1 MPNNEPTNT
10 KRATTLS
17 APTDPRID
25 PRRKASKDEADK
37 VRHALGE
44 LRKRNTELS
53 ADIHSLETAIGEP
66 AFRRLIDQVTSAES
80 SLAIS
85 SEPSSSTEDLKRQ
98 KIAQCKKVLGPKLSK
113 LAGKGQTLHFGAVNP
128 QHCLPR
134 FFIAINSEN
143 RKLTA
148 VSIVGPPDIKKRSSG
163 ALRVADEALSLDRS
177 LISDLINKGQLDQQQ
192 TSTTKKNLQQAPH
205 NGDNQ
210 LPQSAQSSRKR
221 SCVEAAAERARNR
234 VESALARAAEQQPP
248 LVVFGVLRRDAKIMA
263 VHNGTCFSHGMPF
276 AAMGSAT
283 SPNRMDTSPSR
294 SKFGTS
300 PHRSGGVASL
310 ISQHPWEATK
320 RLLLA
325 APLRLRSRLGTV
337 VSRKASSTSSQ
348 SFSEDPFGGT
358 PIWRLRDAASKPPP
372 QFESALKPSFAAGI
386 RGAKVRRRTESP
398 RGLRR
403 SVRDLRRRRRSG
415 FAQLER
421 EPRLLKQ
428 QRHDGVQMETLNDAL
443 RRKIGTIERL
453 AQQLDAEVNKNSN
466 EQNGAETKRQHFE
479 ATMKPKN
486 EAESRAVI
494 VHFTQQKL
502 ELNILD
508 PNVLNF
514 AAELQHRMVE
524 HLKAQY
530 ARKDGVLFEDHV
542 KNMQLLLSDQS
553 SGRPSVRWAK
563 SVMDTKCRNDRGSS
577 TVQLT
582 NHSLTERVGQ
592 SGCVKTN
599 LKLEQLWNPV
609 RRIYLKPGSLKST
622 GLRLEKPRDASRRS
636 SARALLH
643 AGDALTGCQPQS
655 ERLGVPSFLRL
666 EPQQMER
673 WGSERWTPLD
683 RKCFDL
689 SRQRSRV
696 SSIGDC
702 RDSSG
707 STRRDSRWLN
717 DLQNWVNP
725 MRKLGQKC
733 VVEECMLER
742 RSGIECRS
750 SVSKSEEQSQEAQA
764 VSDWV
769 VLHDQEVCAVPER
782 DVIHDQEVQAVPGQV
797 PLVTN
802 GHILGWQK
810 RKSTLSQRNFF
821 HNFRTL
827 KRKLTPSNNNNN
839 NNRLAAERLSRMA
852 ANTEQDELWMEQRQR
867 RKECER
873 QRIVEL
879 TGDWVQV
886 QIVHLPNVPEGL
898 GFGIVGGH
906 STGVVV
912 KSLIR
917 GSVADKDMRLRPGD
931 RILQIGH
938 ISTQGLNSQ
947 QVAALLRQQNA
958 VVQLTVVRPIQ
969 LQDSDQDTPL
979 CWTMSTRAALSA
991 DTLDEEVQAR
1001 LEAFAKSRN
1010 KSCNGLH
1017 HHPKCAHGH
1026 AHLNQQ
1032 NISAVGA
1039 AEAISEG
1046 TEYPDQLALH
1056 HHHYNH
1062 QTTTTTTENTADAM
1076 MDTTNQ
1082 PSTSTAGM
1090 QNECGGSHGHQI
1102 WAQSADKIGPT
1113 ELLNSV
1119 GNTTSSSS
1127 RRRRGRTS
1135 RGPSNDNP
1143 SCSSSSDRLSLK
1155 QLQEMALTSFCRDKW
1170 TPGKFREI
1178 QIELERDKHIGLGI
1192 TVAGYVY
1199 KKEEISG
1206 VFIKSLVP
1214 QSSAHLSRQIQLHD
1228 LIVEVNGRRLEGLSH
1243 AESVR
1248 TLIRSGQRELAAASQ
1263 IESAGSSITAA
1274 TVLPIVQTQ
1283 QQYEQSLV
1291 DYKSYWA
1298 TRLGPEYDIVLVDV
1312 RPDERVIEDGGLGIE
1327 WQGTVDICDGSQL
1340 CSHHFIE
1347 SMRKDGPAAKTE
1359 HINFVMP
1366 SSEQSLPLAYPIL
1379 ATMMALDEHFIKAK
1393 SELRLADLAS
1403 AAENGPSTTVRC
1415 RTASAA
1421 AAASRWK
1428 RSRSLENLSGFAVWH
1443 CVPIVVTLRK
1453 DAKGLGFSVADY
1465 QDPSHPAERVI
1476 VIRSLV
1482 PGGAAQADGR
1492 IVPGDRLLF
1501 VNGEDLSSS
1510 SLERA
1515 VEVLKCRLDDTVPL
1529 ISHSERLLAKS
1540 HSPRG
1545 RRRREPFGDHL
1556 LLNAQRHSLITSN
1569 PSSACSSQEEIWVGG
1584 HLERSLNPQL
1594 YFPSTADSR
1603 CSPLASPQSRLS
1615 SGMQTTTAWSPC
1627 SSRSLSPCASPA
1639 SSLKGSW
1646 SYDITNLPSHL
1657 ERHIKVLKT
1666 HLPLGVVLD
1675 ANVDKAINGCVVK
1688 SICSKKA
1695 LAKDGRIQPVD
1706 HIVKVNGE
1714 SLRNVTNAQARAIMR
1729 RANLVG
1735 AQCGISYITSS
1746 DAKLWKERFQRGI
1759 VEMGNLTDGTTAN
1772 AAEQLQQQQQ
1782 QQQQDQLQSRLSPK
1796 VYPKFYRSPILDVP
1810 FESLESFSTS
1820 ADTIAAVT
1828 VVQVENFVDKLLKSI
1843 FADAMFDVYILDRP
1857 DLQAR
1862 HTVRPNRSA
1871 SVAIEAAAVVE
1882 MATVSMPTTTR
1893 RASMV
1898 QGLIRTASSSLKR
1911 KTHRPTPPTE
1921 EHHRQIEKTMAA
1933 ASTSKISPVHQ
1944 TMGPP
1949 NAEEA
1954 KQFSEIMPEP
1964 AKAMNFWSEPRAVT
1978 LNRVHNE
1985 TFGISIVGGRVEV
1998 SQRADNGTASSVP
2011 ICGSGTGPTA
2021 SSKTVSGIFIK
2032 SVVPD
2037 SPAGRSGQLFMGD
2050 RVLAVNDSD
2059 LTNTT
2064 HEHAVQVIKSAKN
2077 PVKFMV
2083 QSLQSLQAFVP
2094 SSSTKQSIVEVA
2106 EVGGTSGA
2114 AATFAIDLDP
2124 DSAAALE
2131 RLEDDVEAE
2140 DAFRY
2145 TESKVV
2151 RKYAHLPGH
2160 PVLIRLRDIPRG
2172 GLGLILSARGSPLGA
2187 QNAAAIVVGVKS
2199 DSPLSLNVG
2208 DELLEIN
2215 GKVLF
2220 GLSHH
2225 EATEKIKQCCA
2236 HNCLTLLVLRKH
2248 PTEFEFPQHRERKFT
2263 AESECEA
2270 GARKIVSEVLSAAG
2284 ADEIEAEDVGHP
2296 DQNAKENST
2305 KITMPSTSSY
2315 RTRPGTATG
2324 GESTVAKIG
2333 SSSSTTVAS
2342 SSHCLQAVNNDSNNN
2357 NNNNN
2362 NAIGGEATRKRSW
2375 QMEQQQ
2381 SLQLQKAPIHVGQ
2394 ETLIEI
2400 DKDGK
2405 GLGLSIVG
2413 GSDTVLGTVVIH
2425 EVYPDGAAAIDARL
2439 KPGDQ
2444 VLEVNGTSLRGTP
2457 HEQAISLLRRTPA
2470 KVRLLIYRDVNLQM
2484 SMLDPAQI
2492 YNILSIELSK
2502 KSGGKGLGIS
2512 IVGRKNEPGVYISE
2526 IVKGGVADNDGRL
2539 MQGDQILEVNGQDVA
2554 NCLQEDVATILK
2566 TCTGRVQL
2574 KVGRWKLTETALR
2587 SAQAPNYATNAVGQ
2601 QHQMPLQ
2608 QQQNT
2613 AANNANNEDN
2623 SNNWLSEHPNGA
2635 LREPPPPAPMPKLQ
2649 PPTLQITLHDENNQ
2663 QQSLAGR
2670 TDLSPV
2676 SEEDLKSIAET
2687 SASEETNS
2695 SQRRPLTGSGAG
2707 SHSHLPASSAG
2718 SQQSAGGTSGGG
2730 RSSGGVTVSSSSH
2743 AGYTTVP
2750 SAAVT
2755 NTVLRSDLKESG
2767 CESALILLKKDEG
2780 QQWGMGIGK
2789 RPRGILVRLKLLKMV
2804 KNRKNSAHRSLH
2816 FNRAVRQPKS
2826 WRSVTALWQ

>member
-1 MPNNEPTNT
+1 M
-10 KRATTLS
+10 
-17 APTDPRID
+17 
-25 PRRKASKDEADK
+25 
-37 VRHALGE
+37 
-44 LRKRNTELS
+44 
-53 ADIHSLETAIGEP
+53 
-66 AFRRLIDQVTSAES
+66 
-80 SLAIS
+80 
-85 SEPSSSTEDLKRQ
+85 
-98 KIAQCKKVLGPKLSK
+98 
-113 LAGKGQTLHFGAVNP
+113 
-128 QHCLPR
+128 
-134 FFIAINSEN
+134 
-143 RKLTA
+143 
-148 VSIVGPPDIKKRSSG
+148 
-163 ALRVADEALSLDRS
+163 
-177 LISDLINKGQLDQQQ
+177 
-192 TSTTKKNLQQAPH
+192 
-205 NGDNQ
+205 
-210 LPQSAQSSRKR
+210 
-221 SCVEAAAERARNR
+221 
-234 VESALARAAEQQPP
+234 
-248 LVVFGVLRRDAKIMA
+248 
-263 VHNGTCFSHGMPF
+263 
-276 AAMGSAT
+276 
-283 SPNRMDTSPSR
+283 
-294 SKFGTS
+294 
-300 PHRSGGVASL
+300 
-310 ISQHPWEATK
+310 
-320 RLLLA
+320 
-325 APLRLRSRLGTV
+325 
-337 VSRKASSTSSQ
+337 
-348 SFSEDPFGGT
+348 
-358 PIWRLRDAASKPPP
+358 
-372 QFESALKPSFAAGI
+372 
-386 RGAKVRRRTESP
+386 
-398 RGLRR
+398 
-403 SVRDLRRRRRSG
+403 
-415 FAQLER
+415 
-421 EPRLLKQ
+421 
-428 QRHDGVQMETLNDAL
+428 
-443 RRKIGTIERL
+443 
-453 AQQLDAEVNKNSN
+453 
-466 EQNGAETKRQHFE
+466 
-479 ATMKPKN
+479 
-486 EAESRAVI
+486 
-494 VHFTQQKL
+494 
-502 ELNILD
+502 
-508 PNVLNF
+508 
-514 AAELQHRMVE
+514 
-524 HLKAQY
+524 
-530 ARKDGVLFEDHV
+530 
-542 KNMQLLLSDQS
+542 
-553 SGRPSVRWAK
+553 
-563 SVMDTKCRNDRGSS
+563 
-577 TVQLT
+577 
-582 NHSLTERVGQ
+582 
-592 SGCVKTN
+592 
-599 LKLEQLWNPV
+599 
-609 RRIYLKPGSLKST
+609 
-622 GLRLEKPRDASRRS
+622 
-636 SARALLH
+636 
-643 AGDALTGCQPQS
+643 
-655 ERLGVPSFLRL
+655 
-666 EPQQMER
+666 
-673 WGSERWTPLD
+673 
-683 RKCFDL
+683 
-689 SRQRSRV
+689 
-696 SSIGDC
+696 
-702 RDSSG
+702 
-707 STRRDSRWLN
+707 
-717 DLQNWVNP
+717 
-725 MRKLGQKC
+725 
-733 VVEECMLER
+733 
-742 RSGIECRS
+742 
-750 SVSKSEEQSQEAQA
+750 
-764 VSDWV
+764 
-769 VLHDQEVCAVPER
+769 
-782 DVIHDQEVQAVPGQV
+782 
-797 PLVTN
+797 
-802 GHILGWQK
+802 
-810 RKSTLSQRNFF
+810 
-821 HNFRTL
+821 
-827 KRKLTPSNNNNN
+827 
-839 NNRLAAERLSRMA
+839 
-852 ANTEQDELWMEQRQR
+852 
-867 RKECER
+867 
-873 QRIVEL
+873 L

-886 QIVHLPNVPEGL
+886 QIVHLPNEPEGL

-991 DTLDEEVQAR
+991 DILDEEVQAR

-1017 HHPKCAHGH
+1017 HHPKCPHGH
-1026 AHLNQQ
+1026 AQLHQQ
-1032 NISAVGA
+1032 HIAAGGA
-1039 AEAISEG
+1039 AEALSEG

-1056 HHHYNH
+1056 NHHHYNH
-1062 QTTTTTTENTADAM
+1062 QTTTATTTEDTADAM
-1076 MDTTNQ
+1076 MDMTNQ

-1113 ELLNSV
+1113 ELLNSA

-1248 TLIRSGQRELAAASQ
+1248 TLIRSGHRVRLKLIRFEEGTPQAKCLKMLHEQELAAASQ
-1263 IESAGSSITAA
+1263 IESAGSSSTAA
-1274 TVLPIVQTQ
+1274 TVPPIVQTQ

-1347 SMRKDGPAAKTE
+1347 SMRKDGPAAKTGALKAGDELLQVNETALFGESFVRVRNELNSAQKSCQFVRLIFCRRAEKE

-1421 AAASRWK
+1421 AAVAASRWK

-1453 DAKGLGFSVADY
+1453 DARGLGFSVADY

-1515 VEVLKCRLDDTVPL
+1515 VEVLKAAPIGQIVRLGIAKPVPIEQCRLDDTVPL

-1594 YFPSTADSR
+1594 YFPSTTDSR

-1657 ERHIKVLKT
+1657 ERHIKVLKA

-1782 QQQQDQLQSRLSPK
+1782 QDQLQSRLSPK

-1810 FESLESFSTS
+1810 FESSESLSPS
-1820 ADTIAAVT
+1820 ADTIAAIT
-1828 VVQVENFVDKLLKSI
+1828 VFQVENFVDKLLKSI

-1857 DLQAR
+1857 ELQAR

-1871 SVAIEAAAVVE
+1871 SVAIEAATVVE
-1882 MATVSMPTTTR
+1882 MPTVSMPTTTR
-1893 RASMV
+1893 RASTMV

-1911 KTHRPTPPTE
+1911 KTRRPTPPTE
-1921 EHHRQIEKTMAA
+1921 QQHHRQIEEVSA
-1933 ASTSKISPVHQ
+1933 ASTSKMSPVHQ
-1944 TMGPP
+1944 TMAPP
-1949 NAEEA
+1949 TAEEA
-1954 KQFSEIMPEP
+1954 KQFSEMMPEP

-1978 LNRVHNE
+1978 LNRIHNE

-1998 SQRADNGTASSVP
+1998 SQRADNGTSVP
-2011 ICGSGTGPTA
+2011 ICGSGTGPPA

-2077 PVKFMV
+2077 PVKFVV

-2114 AATFAIDLDP
+2114 APTVAVDLDP

-2172 GLGLILSARGSPLGA
+2172 GLGLILSARGS

-2305 KITMPSTSSY
+2305 KMTMPSTSSY
-2315 RTRPGTATG
+2315 RTRPRTATG
-2324 GESTVAKIG
+2324 GESTVTKTG
-2333 SSSSTTVAS
+2333 SRSSTTVAS
-2342 SSHCLQAVNNDSNNN
+2342 SSHCLQAVNNNNN
-2357 NNNNN
+2357 DSNNN

-2492 YNILSIELSK
+2492 YNILSIELTK

-2601 QHQMPLQ
+2601 QHQQ

-2613 AANNANNEDN
+2613 AANNEDN

-2707 SHSHLPASSAG
+2707 GSHSYLPASSAG

-2789 RPRGILVRLKLLKMV
+2789 RPRGILITSLQPGSSAAEKLAIGDRIMAV
-2804 KNRKNSAHRSLH
+2804 NGHEVITQHSAVTYIRSSGNSVALQVSRPIKPP
-2816 FNRAVRQPKS
+2816 AVS
-2826 WRSVTALWQ
+2826 S

>member
-37 VRHALGE
+37 VRHALSE

-486 EAESRAVI
+486 EAESRALI
-494 VHFTQQKL
+494 GHFTQQKL

-1039 AEAISEG
+1039 AETISEG

-1248 TLIRSGQRELAAASQ
+1248 TLIRSGQRVRLKLIRFEEGTPQAKCLKMLHEQELAAASQ

-1347 SMRKDGPAAKTE
+1347 SMRKDGPAAKTGALKAGDELLQVNETALFGESFVRVRNELNSAQKSCQFVRLIFCRRAEKE

-1515 VEVLKCRLDDTVPL
+1515 VEVLKAAPIGQIVRLGIAKPVPIEQDAKGLGFSVADYQDPSHPAERVIVIRSLVPGGAAQADDKKKIKLKKVEIVPGDRLLFVNGEDLSSSSLERAVEVLKAAPIGQIVRLGIAKPVPIEQCRLDDTVPL

-2208 DELLEIN
+2208 DELLEVCQISGIN
-2215 GKVLF
+2215 QYL
-2220 GLSHH
+2220 
-2225 EATEKIKQCCA
+2225 
-2236 HNCLTLLVLRKH
+2236 N
-2248 PTEFEFPQHRERKFT
+2248 
-2263 AESECEA
+2263 
-2270 GARKIVSEVLSAAG
+2270 
-2284 ADEIEAEDVGHP
+2284 
-2296 DQNAKENST
+2296 
-2305 KITMPSTSSY
+2305 
-2315 RTRPGTATG
+2315 
-2324 GESTVAKIG
+2324 
-2333 SSSSTTVAS
+2333 
-2342 SSHCLQAVNNDSNNN
+2342 
-2357 NNNNN
+2357 
-2362 NAIGGEATRKRSW
+2362 
-2375 QMEQQQ
+2375 
-2381 SLQLQKAPIHVGQ
+2381 
-2394 ETLIEI
+2394 
-2400 DKDGK
+2400 
-2405 GLGLSIVG
+2405 
-2413 GSDTVLGTVVIH
+2413 
-2425 EVYPDGAAAIDARL
+2425 
-2439 KPGDQ
+2439 
-2444 VLEVNGTSLRGTP
+2444 
-2457 HEQAISLLRRTPA
+2457 
-2470 KVRLLIYRDVNLQM
+2470 
-2484 SMLDPAQI
+2484 
-2492 YNILSIELSK
+2492 
-2502 KSGGKGLGIS
+2502 
-2512 IVGRKNEPGVYISE
+2512 
-2526 IVKGGVADNDGRL
+2526 
-2539 MQGDQILEVNGQDVA
+2539 
-2554 NCLQEDVATILK
+2554 
-2566 TCTGRVQL
+2566 
-2574 KVGRWKLTETALR
+2574 
-2587 SAQAPNYATNAVGQ
+2587 
-2601 QHQMPLQ
+2601 
-2608 QQQNT
+2608 
-2613 AANNANNEDN
+2613 
-2623 SNNWLSEHPNGA
+2623 
-2635 LREPPPPAPMPKLQ
+2635 
-2649 PPTLQITLHDENNQ
+2649 
-2663 QQSLAGR
+2663 
-2670 TDLSPV
+2670 
-2676 SEEDLKSIAET
+2676 
-2687 SASEETNS
+2687 
-2695 SQRRPLTGSGAG
+2695 
-2707 SHSHLPASSAG
+2707 
-2718 SQQSAGGTSGGG
+2718 
-2730 RSSGGVTVSSSSH
+2730 
-2743 AGYTTVP
+2743 
-2750 SAAVT
+2750 
-2755 NTVLRSDLKESG
+2755 
-2767 CESALILLKKDEG
+2767 
-2780 QQWGMGIGK
+2780 
-2789 RPRGILVRLKLLKMV
+2789 
-2804 KNRKNSAHRSLH
+2804 
-2816 FNRAVRQPKS
+2816 
-2826 WRSVTALWQ
+2826 